1 MGTRSGDVD
10 PEVLPFLEEKHHL
23 NSEDVRSMLNHDSGL
38 KGLSDVSNDVRDV
51 LDAESQGNDRA
62 KLALEVYVHQIQEYI
77 GSYTT
82 DLEGLTTL
90 VFTAGVGEHSAPIR
104 QRVCE
109 RLGYLGVKI
118 DDAKNQANEVEIEA
132 DDSRVKVMVI
142 PTDEELIIARD
153 TQKIV
158 G

>member
-1 MGTRSGDVD
+1 MGEQATSKLISCHLGNGASIRAIKDGKSVNTSMGFTPLAGLVMGTRSGDVD

-77 GSYTT
+77 GS
-82 DLEGLTTL
+82 
-90 VFTAGVGEHSAPIR
+90 
-104 QRVCE
+104 
-109 RLGYLGVKI
+109 
-118 DDAKNQANEVEIEA
+118 
-132 DDSRVKVMVI
+132 
-142 PTDEELIIARD
+142 
-153 TQKIV
+153 
-158 G
+158 